1 MLKPLSP
8 GLMDDLNEA
17 QQDLLATLIENAE
30 IHKEQLQQFPNNI
43 SLESGGK
50 VIYKLHN
57 GKVAPQDIYDVMI
70 VLQEV
75 IDLAIKTMK
84 PSWLND
90 SKLLIQRPDILAESE
105 TPALVFK
112 VMDGKPGAAGT
123 GTVNSPSR
131 RMVAPI
137 LRGRYIDPADR
148 SSEVYIY
155 GQRFDYNISLSVYA
169 KTAHEAD
176 ILKEWIADIIKAFVW
191 YVRYSGVVDF
201 TFVQEMSDD
210 MEAVKQKRTLQYAVS
225 IEKLTWSSF
234 FLLKQIVLELST
246 SS

>member
-8 GLMDDLNEA
+8 SLMDDLTLA
-17 QQDLLATLIENAE
+17 QQDMLATLIENAE
-30 IHKEQLQQFPNNI
+30 INKEELQQFPNNI
-43 SLESGGK
+43 SLEAGGR
-50 VIYKLHN
+50 VIYKLRN
-57 GKVAPQDIYDVMI
+57 GKVAPQDIYDVME

-75 IDLAIKTMK
+75 LNLAIKTMK

-90 SKLLIQRPDILAESE
+90 DKLLIQRPDILVESE
-105 TPALVFK
+105 TPAIVFK
-112 VMDGKPGAAGT
+112 IMDGKPGAAGT
-123 GTVNSPSR
+123 GAVNSPSR
-131 RMVAPI
+131 RMVTPI

-148 SSEVYIY
+148 SGEVYVY
-155 GQRFDYNISLSVYA
+155 GQRFDYNISLSIYA
-169 KTAHEAD
+169 KSAHEAD
-176 ILKEWIADIIKAFVW
+176 ILKEWVADIIKAFIW

-201 TFVQEMSDD
+201 TFVQELSDD

>member
-8 GLMDDLNEA
+8 GLMDDLNET

-90 SKLLIQRPDILAESE
+90 SKLLIQRPDILVESE

-137 LRGRYIDPADR
+137 LRGRYVDPTDR
-148 SSEVYIY
+148 SSEVYVY

-210 MEAVKQKRTLQYAVS
+210 MEAVRQKRTLQYAVS

>member
-8 GLMDDLNEA
+8 SLMDDLNEA
-17 QQDLLATLIENAE
+17 QQDMLATLIEHAE
-30 IHKEQLQQFPNNI
+30 VSKEELQQFPNNI
-43 SLESGGK
+43 SLEAGGR
-50 VIYKLHN
+50 VVYKLRN
-57 GKVAPQDIYDVMI
+57 GKVAPQDVYDVMT

-75 IDLAIKTMK
+75 INLAVRTMK
-84 PSWLND
+84 PSWLSD
-90 SKLLIQRPDILAESE
+90 DKLLIQRPDMLAESE

-112 VMDGKPGAAGT
+112 VIDGKPGAAGS
-123 GTVNSPSR
+123 GAVNSPSR
-131 RMVAPI
+131 RMVSPI
-137 LRGRYIDPADR
+137 LRGRYIDPTDR
-148 SSEVYIY
+148 VGEVYVY

-176 ILKEWIADIIKAFVW
+176 ILKEWIADIIKAFIW

-201 TFVQEMSDD
+201 TFVQELSDD
-210 MEAVKQKRTLQYAVS
+210 MESVKQKRTLQYAVS

>member
-8 GLMDDLNEA
+8 SLMDDLNES
-17 QQDLLATLIENAE
+17 QQDMLATLIDNAE
-30 IHKEQLQQFPNNI
+30 ITKEALQEFPNNI
-43 SLESGGK
+43 SLEAGGK
-50 VIYKLHN
+50 VIYRLHN

-75 IDLAIKTMK
+75 IDLAARTMK
-84 PSWLND
+84 PAWLND
-90 SKLLIQRPDILAESE
+90 DKLLIQRPDILAESE

-123 GTVNSPSR
+123 GAVNSPSR

-137 LRGRYIDPADR
+137 LRGRYTDPADR
-148 SSEVYIY
+148 AGEVYVY

-234 FLLKQIVLELST
+234 FILKQIILELST

>member
-8 GLMDDLNEA
+8 SLMDDLTLA
-17 QQDLLATLIENAE
+17 QQDMLATLIENAE
-30 IHKEQLQQFPNNI
+30 INKEELQQFPNNI
-43 SLESGGK
+43 SLEAGGR
-50 VIYKLHN
+50 VIYKLRN
-57 GKVAPQDIYDVMI
+57 GKVAPQDIYDVME

-75 IDLAIKTMK
+75 LNLAIKTMK

-90 SKLLIQRPDILAESE
+90 DKLLIQRPDILVESE
-105 TPALVFK
+105 TPAIVFK
-112 VMDGKPGAAGT
+112 IMDGKPGAAGT
-123 GTVNSPSR
+123 GAVNSPSR
-131 RMVAPI
+131 RMVTPI

-148 SSEVYIY
+148 SGEVYVY
-155 GQRFDYNISLSVYA
+155 GQRFDYNISLSIYA
-169 KTAHEAD
+169 KSAHEAD
-176 ILKEWIADIIKAFVW
+176 ILKEWVADIIKAFIW

-201 TFVQEMSDD
+201 TFVQELSDD
-210 MEAVKQKRTLQYAVS
+210 MEAVKQKRTLQDAVS